1 MKEKYPF
8 YVVSQHVLPEVF
20 SKVVKTKELLER
32 NKMLTV
38 QEAADEVGI
47 SRSSF
52 YKYRDAIFPFYDKEK
67 GKAITLLIN
76 LQDESGRLSDVL
88 NGIAASGG
96 NVLTINQMIPIN
108 GIAIINLCM
117 DTSHMTI
124 QVEELISKLEELIG
138 VQEVKILAR
147 E

>member
-1 MKEKYPF
+1 MEQKYPY
-8 YVVSQHVLPEVF
+8 YVISQHVLPEVF
-20 SKVVKTKELLER
+20 LKVVAVKEILEK

-38 QEAADEVGI
+38 QEATEQVGI

-67 GKAITLLIN
+67 GKAITMLIS
-76 LQDESGRLSDVL
+76 LQDETGRLSDVL
-88 NGIAASGG
+88 NGIAQAGG
-96 NVLTINQMIPIN
+96 NVLTINQMMPIN

-117 DTSHMTI
+117 ETSHMVI
-124 QVEELISKLEELIG
+124 AIEELITRLGALSG
-138 VQEVKILAR
+138 VQEIKILAR

>member
-1 MKEKYPF
+1 MEQKYPY
-8 YVVSQHVLPEVF
+8 YVISQNVLPEVF
-20 SKVVKTKELLER
+20 LKVVAVKEILEK

-38 QEAADEVGI
+38 QEATEQVGI

-67 GKAITLLIN
+67 GKAITMLIS
-76 LQDESGRLSDVL
+76 LQDETGRLSDVL
-88 NGIAASGG
+88 NGIAQAGG
-96 NVLTINQMIPIN
+96 NVLTINQMMPIN

-117 DTSHMTI
+117 ETSHMVMPI
-124 QVEELISKLEELIG
+124 EELITRLGALSG
-138 VQEVKILAR
+138 VQEIKILAR